1 VLDELAQALI
11 ACKQAP
17 TKDEGV
23 KMANL
28 SPETHTAA
36 DVVRLLQLEPLDQEG
51 GYFRRTGESTTV
63 LPGGKRAWSMI
74 YSLITPEGFSALHRL
89 ATDETWC
96 FHAGDPLESLRLRP
110 DGSGEWMKL
119 GLHLA
124 AGERPQ
130 DVVPAQ
136 VWQGTRLAAGGRWAL
151 VTCVV
156 APEFVW
162 GDFELGSRETL
173 SAAYPAFAEGIRVLT
188 RVAPSRGKL

>member
-1 VLDELAQALI
+1 M
-11 ACKQAP
+11 P
-17 TKDEGV
+17 GRP
-23 KMANL
+23 L
-28 SPETHTAA
+28 SPEHLTAW
-36 DVVRLLQLEPLDQEG
+36 DVVRLLKLEPLDQEG
-51 GYFRRTGESTTV
+51 GYFRRTGESATV

-89 ATDETWC
+89 AADEVWC

-110 DGSGEWMKL
+110 DSSGEWVKL

-136 VWQGTRLAAGGRWAL
+136 VWQGTRLVAGGRWAL
-151 VTCVV
+151 VSCVV

-162 GDFELGSRETL
+162 SDFALGLRDALLASH
-173 SAAYPAFAEGIRVLT
+173 PAFAEGIRALT
-188 RVAPSRGKL
+188 RAAPAAGAK

>member
-1 VLDELAQALI
+1 MNG
-11 ACKQAP
+11 K
-17 TKDEGV
+17 
-23 KMANL
+23 L
-28 SPETHTAA
+28 SPYIHAA
-36 DVVRLLQLEPLDQEG
+36 AEVGRLLRLEPLDQEG
-51 GYFRRTGESTTV
+51 GYFRRTGESATV
-63 LPGGKRAWSMI
+63 LSGGKRAWSMI

-89 ATDETWC
+89 ATDEVWC

-110 DGSGEWMKL
+110 DGSGEWVKL

-136 VWQGTRLAAGGRWAL
+136 IWQGTRLAAGGRWAL

-162 GDFELGSRETL
+162 SDFELGSRDALT
-173 SAAYPAFAEGIRVLT
+173 AAYPAFAEGIWALSRA
-188 RVAPSRGKL
+188 APSKVLM